1 MESEWCSKGVDI
13 NFYVHDWYSYAEKV
27 YNSDLN
33 TGKPGLPDVDIIFVG
48 HLYLIRTIYE

>member
-1 MESEWCSKGVDI
+1 MESEWCSKEVDI
-13 NFYVHDWYSYAEKV
+13 NFYVHDWYAYSEKV

-33 TGKPGLPDVDIIFVG
+33 TGEPGLTDVDIMFVG